1 MAKKA
6 QHDREALREKLLMA
20 ALAHVPFDGWT
31 QTAFDRAIEDT
42 GADRALALNAFPRGV
57 GELIEYFHRLTD
69 RRVVAELE
77 KRDLTGLKLR
87 QTVSLALRLRFEVNA
102 AHREA
107 IRQGLAFL
115 ALPTNAHIGL
125 VSLYRT
131 VDAIWYAVGDRATD
145 FSYYSKRA
153 LLAGVYTASV
163 FYWLSDKSE
172 GTTDTWSFIDRRI
185 DDVMRI
191 QKLRGKLDR
200 LVGQLPDPFRLLR
213 GVGR

>member
-1 MAKKA
+1 M
-6 QHDREALREKLLMA
+6 
-20 ALAHVPFDGWT
+20 
-31 QTAFDRAIEDT
+31 
-42 GADRALALNAFPRGV
+42 
-57 GELIEYFHRLTD
+57 IEYFHRLTD
-69 RRVVAELE
+69 RRMVAELE
-77 KRDLTGLKLR
+77 KRDLASLKLR
-87 QTVSLALRLRFEVNA
+87 QKVALALRLRFEINA
-102 AHREA
+102 GNREA

-125 VSLYRT
+125 ISLYRT
-131 VDAIWYAVGDRATD
+131 VDAIWYAVGDRSSD

-172 GTTDTWSFIDRRI
+172 GSEDTWAFIDRRI
-185 DDVMRI
+185 EDVMRI
-191 QKLRGKLDR
+191 QKLRGKLDK

>member
-6 QHDREALREKLLMA
+6 QHDREALREKLLTA

-57 GELIEYFHRLTD
+57 GEMIEYFHRYTD
-69 RRVVAELE
+69 RRMVAELE
-77 KRDLTGLKLR
+77 KRDLASLKLR
-87 QTVSLALRLRFEVNA
+87 QKVALALRLRFEINA
-102 AHREA
+102 GNREA
-107 IRQGLAFL
+107 IRQGLAYL

-125 VSLYRT
+125 ISLCRT
-131 VDAIWYAVGDRATD
+131 VDAIWYAVGDRASD

-172 GTTDTWSFIDRRI
+172 GAADTWSFIDRRI

-191 QKLRGKLDR
+191 QILRGKLDK

>member
-1 MAKKA
+1 MARKA
-6 QHDREALREKLLMA
+6 KTEGEALRDKLLTA
-20 ALAHVPFDGWT
+20 TLAHVPFDGWT

-57 GELIEYFHRLTD
+57 GEIIEYFHRLTD
-69 RRVVAELE
+69 RRMVAELE
-77 KRDLTGLKLR
+77 KRDLAGYKLR
-87 QTVSLALRLRFEVNA
+87 QKIALALRLRFEINA
-102 AHREA
+102 GHREA

-125 VSLYRT
+125 ISLYRT
-131 VDAIWYAVGDRATD
+131 VDAIWYAVGDRSAD
-145 FSYYSKRA
+145 FNYYSKRA

-172 GTTDTWSFIDRRI
+172 RSEETWAFINRRI
-185 DDVMRI
+185 EDVMRI
-191 QKLRGKLDR
+191 QKLRGKIDSLI
-200 LVGQLPDPFRLLR
+200 GQLPDPFRLLR